1 MGKKLFVSNLDF
13 EITVEKLRE
22 MFTELGPCVSVVL
35 ATDRETKRSKG
46 FAFVEMEKDADAGKA
61 IETLNNKVINGRP
74 MKVADDRGKTSGPS
88 MGAGAVGGASGGAP
102 AEGGK
107 RRYEPLPP
115 IQRMQ
120 LFRRKKKLDPFI
132 EDPTKTIDYRDVA
145 LLSKFL
151 SERGRILGRRLTGL
165 SAFNQRK
172 LTKTIKRAQQLGLLP
187 FANV

>member
-22 MFTELGPCVSVVL
+22 MFSEIGPSVSVVL

-46 FAFVEMEKDADAGKA
+46 FAFVEMEKDEDATKA
-61 IETLNNKVINGRP
+61 IEVLNNKIMNGRP
-74 MKVADDRGKTSGPS
+74 MKVADDRGKTSGPTS
-88 MGAGAVGGASGGAP
+88 GAP
-102 AEGGK
+102 AGEGQEGGGR

-145 LLSKFL
+145 VLSKFL
-151 SERGRILGRRLTGL
+151 SERGRILSRRLTGL

-172 LTKTIKRAQQLGLLP
+172 LTKAIKRAQQLGLLP